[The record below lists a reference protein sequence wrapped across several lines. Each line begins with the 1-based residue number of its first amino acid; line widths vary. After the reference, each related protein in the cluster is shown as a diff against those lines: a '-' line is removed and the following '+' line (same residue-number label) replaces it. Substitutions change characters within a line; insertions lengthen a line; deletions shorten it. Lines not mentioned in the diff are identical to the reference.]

1 MSIKLRITI
10 WADVH
15 RSSSTFS
22 CWKMATI
29 EICLVSVETW
39 IRPVL
44 NASTTTQCLLV
55 AGINNGV
62 LCHLLQV
69 FLLAAVSNSNWG
81 VYRLSL
87 NLQLKPAHC
96 LRHILTASALPS
108 STAHFPNL
116 WPWGTAWSFCRGC
129 VWLRPGWSQRYASVW
144 GRTRQP
150 SSSRKGYCRHQQHV
164 GMKWKVRMDVT
175 KTHIYHTYKYFKFKF
190 KYIFKIKKN
199 PKDKNA

>member
-1 MSIKLRITI
+1 MSVKLRITI

-29 EICLVSVETW
+29 ELCLAAETW

-44 NASTTTQCLLV
+44 QQCLYHRTV
-55 AGINNGV
+55 P
-62 LCHLLQV
+62 
-69 FLLAAVSNSNWG
+69 AA
-81 VYRLSL
+81 
-87 NLQLKPAHC
+87 
-96 LRHILTASALPS
+96 TASALPS
-108 STAHFPNL
+108 STAHLPNW

-129 VWLRPGWSQRYASVW
+129 VWLRPGWIQRCASVW

-150 SSSRKGYCRHQQHV
+150 YSSRKGYCLHQQHV